1 MTSQCSFIKVNGIQ
15 CKLQT
20 RNTIC
25 HKHINL
31 YTIQQEKHE
40 QELEQNK
47 INQELIKLKTYEKN
61 VKTQIK
67 ALTEKKNKIST
78 LKENLEDAIKNIE
91 NLEKDNIELEKQ
103 NNQIEENYIAL
114 KKQNNILQQE
124 NADLKKISKSYDSVC
139 KFEKMKIDLR
149 NLTNSKFFNID
160 TLVEDAKLQTK
171 IKELFKCNG
180 TELRKRYWYLQKKRV
195 EFCHPYEYTSI
206 SL

>member
-78 LKENLEDAIKNIE
+78 LKENLDDAIKNIE

-171 IKELFKCNG
+171 IKELFNCNG

-195 EFCHPYEYTSI
+195 EFCHPYEYT
-206 SL
+206 